1 MKVSKLLTAL
11 ASIAAL
17 SSISLS
23 SSISLAGPNSPIDPG
38 AEAASYSV
46 KNVRLKCI
54 HAGADAKGGDD
65 VRFKAVV
72 HIAGSGAP
80 VETIIASKNNITDGR
95 SVPIS
100 QHRLGMKGNGF
111 MEFILTDDDSKD
123 PTPNSA
129 DFMGAEQV
137 RPIIL
142 NMRAGTTKHITTNL
156 QGSNSKYQLEYDVS
170 RTDTGIGA
178 GF

>member
-123 PTPNSA
+123 
-129 DFMGAEQV
+129 